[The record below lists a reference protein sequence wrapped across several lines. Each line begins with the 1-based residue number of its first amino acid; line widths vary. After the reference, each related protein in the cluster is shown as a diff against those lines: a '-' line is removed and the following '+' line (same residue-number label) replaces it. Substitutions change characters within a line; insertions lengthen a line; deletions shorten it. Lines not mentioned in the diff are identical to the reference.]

1 MTKQQNYSSA
11 FSLFDHAELR
21 IDNFGQPMPVGV
33 IEGIM
38 FYGDQIRYRV
48 ALFVNDAP
56 ADKQPNPFL
65 HEGRLID
72 GFVERDLVRYGY
84 DNFASVKESERRP
97 QYNLNL
103 ARAKFQIGDLVSIR
117 IQISD
122 QEQQDYHNIPVL
134 LTAVRYEEGK
144 VLYDVSIDR
153 AAYIGTDAENT
164 NIGRLVIDEL
174 TNIDGVFIEPVG
186 GWHKYLGMPETSSIE
201 VNGSDVKVM
210 HKPEPSAVNI
220 SVQVKGTVSGRSS
233 GTEPNESAKP
243 RSE

>member
-56 ADKQPNPFL
+56 AYKQPLPFL
-65 HEGRLID
+65 HEGLPID
-72 GFVERDLVRYGY
+72 GFVERDLIKFDGTYY
-84 DNFASVKESERRP
+84 ASVKESERRP

-153 AAYIGTDAENT
+153 AAYIGTDAEHT

-186 GWHKYLGMPETSSIE
+186 GWHEYLGLPETSSIE
-201 VNGSDVKVM
+201 VNGNDVKVL

-220 SVQVKGTVSGRSS
+220 SVQVKGAVTGRSS